1 MFNIIWVPATLHLG
15 ISFALHFWPLIFF
28 VWDESIDWRHHR
40 STGVNSEA
48 RPELGVSAQWDGATR
63 PVQEQHLRSG
73 ERPLPRPVLL
83 RQWIP
88 VQLRGSLNLEEGGRG
103 RSADCLWCRSAR
115 RTTVTMVLL
124 SWEKWPRTLFQS
136 SLGSLFLR
144 RISVRWDKVLMWR
157 NVNQGRLTF
166 SQCQSFSW

>member
-40 STGVNSEA
+40 STGVSSEA

-88 VQLRGSLNLEEGGRG
+88 VQLRGSLNLEEG
-103 RSADCLWCRSAR
+103 
-115 RTTVTMVLL
+115 
-124 SWEKWPRTLFQS
+124 EKWWLFVVQECEAYDSNNGPALMREMASDTVPVQPGVTFSTKNQCEVRQS
-136 SLGSLFLR
+136 
-144 RISVRWDKVLMWR
+144 LMWR
-157 NVNQGRLTF
+157 NVNQGRVTF